1 MAHTPDPGFRD
12 QFPRLPNP
20 RFIAVLIVVAALVL
34 GVGASL
40 GPGAQPAAVVVP
52 TNELATLPERS
63 QRRALRDI
71 AEYVTERSGTLGAS
85 VVFLPQHGTSGLVV
99 GPDSVLSVV
108 KAATAGARPAA
119 EPLRAVLAPRPAIDS
134 AAPVAPVFR
143 PDTIRPRWSLV
154 VARQPSGRL
163 LTLSGMTGGII
174 EGQCGGVVFPELV
187 FDAVVPPAFAGGA
200 VFELDG
206 RAMALVVPCGAR
218 TMLVPVPDLLWLLR
232 LQTPPAEP

>member
-1 MAHTPDPGFRD
+1 MAHTPGPVIGD

-20 RFIAVLIVVAALVL
+20 RFIGVLIVVAVLVL

-40 GPGAQPAAVVVP
+40 RPRSQQAAVVVP

-71 AEYVTERSGTLGAS
+71 AAYVTERTRTLGAS

-99 GPDSVLSVV
+99 GPDSVFSVV
-108 KAATAGARPAA
+108 QAASAGARPA
-119 EPLRAVLAPRPAIDS
+119 EPLRAVLAPRPATDS
-134 AAPVAPVFR
+134 AASVAPVFQ
-143 PDTIRPRWSLV
+143 PDTIRPRWGLV
-154 VARQPSGRL
+154 IARQPSGGL

-174 EGQCGGVVFPELV
+174 EGQCGSVVFPELV

-206 RAMALVVPCGAR
+206 RAMALVVPCGSR
-218 TMLVPVPDLLWLLR
+218 TMLVPLPDLFWLLG
-232 LQTPPAEP
+232 LQTPPAGP

>member
-1 MAHTPDPGFRD
+1 
-12 QFPRLPNP
+12 
-20 RFIAVLIVVAALVL
+20 
-34 GVGASL
+34 
-40 GPGAQPAAVVVP
+40 VVVP

-71 AEYVTERSGTLGAS
+71 AEYVTERTRTLGAS
-85 VVFLPQHGTSGLVV
+85 VVFLPQYGTSGLVV

-108 KAATAGARPAA
+108 QAAAAGVRPTA
-119 EPLRAVLAPRPAIDS
+119 EPLRAVLAPRPATDS
-134 AAPVAPVFR
+134 AAPVAPVFQ

-154 VARQPSGRL
+154 VARQPNGRL
-163 LTLSGMTGGII
+163 LTLSGMTGGVI

-200 VFELDG
+200 AFELDG
-206 RAMALVVPCGAR
+206 RAMALVVPCGSR
-218 TMLVPVPDLLWLLR
+218 TMLVPLPDLFWLLR